1 MVPVQI
7 PLSKL
12 ATNTPIFGGGL
23 FGKKIPDSKPT
34 NPLKLSSG
42 LFGSKPVDKKPSD
55 YDYSHL
61 PKNVADSLRRA
72 DTVKQTEHG
81 YKWSVSHG
89 QDSNRIDHYLY
100 DSRFE
105 DTVWR
110 MTSGSSKL
118 FGGGGIEGSQ
128 AYKDAVEKYETE
140 QEYARQKAEAEAE
153 RSRQQAIID
162 AEQRKATALSNQ
174 RNALDSIA
182 RSDEQGAVVS
192 KPSTVTGDL
201 SGVSVDGEE
210 AGKRRRGKSLTRLLG
225 I

>member
-1 MVPVQI
+1 MIPGKVQVNK
-7 PLSKL
+7 P
-12 ATNTPIFGGGL
+12 ATNTQKTGNGFLGSAL
-23 FGKKIPDSKPT
+23 LGKKT
-34 NPLKLSSG
+34 
-42 LFGSKPVDKKPSD
+42 SD
-55 YDYSHL
+55 DPYAHL
-61 PKNVADSLRRA
+61 PKSVADTLRKQGVSA
-72 DTVKQTEHG
+72 DAVKKTDHG
-81 YKWSVSHG
+81 YTWEVTSWESGADSISG
-89 QDSNRIDHYLY
+89 QGRKDSKYYTY
-100 DSRFE
+100 DSRLG
-105 DTVWR
+105 DKVWH
-110 MTSGSSKL
+110 TGGSQMGL
-118 FGGGGIEGSQ
+118 LNTIGSQ

-153 RSRQQAIID
+153 RAKQQAIID

-210 AGKRRRGKSLTRLLG
+210 AGKRRRGRSLTRLLG

>member
-1 MVPVQI
+1 MVPGKVQGN
-7 PLSKL
+7 K
-12 ATNTPIFGGGL
+12 
-23 FGKKIPDSKPT
+23 PDH
-34 NPLKLSSG
+34 
-42 LFGSKPVDKKPSD
+42 
-55 YDYSHL
+55 YAHL
-61 PKNVADSLRRA
+61 PKNVASSLRKA
-72 DTVKQTEHG
+72 NEVEQTEHG
-81 YKWSVSHG
+81 YKWSVHRGRDYSETSG
-89 QDSNRIDHYLY
+89 KVIDRYTDYIY
-100 DSRFE
+100 DSRLG
-105 DTVWR
+105 DKVWAVGYR
-110 MTSGSSKL
+110 
-118 FGGGGIEGSQ
+118 GGKFHIPTRG
-128 AYKDAVEKYETE
+128 AYNDAVEKYETE

-153 RSRQQAIID
+153 RARQQAIID